1 MPELAE
7 VARVVNY
14 IHKHLVGH
22 TISKVLANHD
32 DLLFGKVGTS
42 ADEFKKHMLGK
53 KVIDAGQQGKYF
65 WMIMSSPPHPVMHF
79 GMTGWLKI
87 RSENTY
93 YRSNGKDEKLE
104 AEVWPPKFW
113 KFILETDHEPKTE
126 AAFVD
131 ARRLGRV
138 RLVDCPGDKIRSY
151 TPLKENGPDPVIDK
165 SIVTEEWLKTLV
177 RRKKVP
183 IKALLLD
190 QANISGLGN
199 WMGDEILYHARIHPE
214 QYSDTLRDNQ
224 ITELHSAINYVC
236 SVSVDLKGE
245 SSDFPTDWLFHHR
258 WNKGKK
264 GATGKLPSGEAIVFV
279 TVGGRTS
286 AVVPSVQKKN
296 GEVAGGDELDKEV
309 DTKPKKAAVKAKA
322 APKTA
327 SQTKL
332 KAEVNES
339 DGPATP
345 SRKRKQPAAKAIK
358 EEDGT
363 EATPAS
369 KKSKATTVKADPE
382 EPQVPL
388 RRGRSAAKK

>member
-7 VARVVNY
+7 VARIVNY
-14 IHKHLVGH
+14 IQKHLVGH
-22 TISKVLANHD
+22 TIAKVVANHD

-42 ADEFKKHMLGK
+42 ADEFKKHMHGK

-87 RSENTY
+87 RAENTY
-93 YRSNGKDEKLE
+93 YRSNGKDEKHE
-104 AEVWPPKFW
+104 AEVWPPRFW
-113 KFILETDHEPKTE
+113 KFMLETDHEPKTE

-138 RLVDCPGDKIRSY
+138 RLVDCPGEDIRSY

-165 SIVTEEWLKTLV
+165 SIVTEQWLKALV

-199 WMGDEILYHARIHPE
+199 WMGDEILYHSRIHPE

-224 ITELHSAINYVC
+224 IAELHSAINYVC

-264 GATGKLPSGEAIVFV
+264 GAAGKLPSGEAIVFV

-296 GEVAGGDELDKEV
+296 GEVADDGDEEA
-309 DTKPKKAAVKAKA
+309 DTKPKKAAVKAKST
-322 APKTA
+322 PKTA
-327 SQTKL
+327 SQPKL
-332 KAEVNES
+332 KAEENGA
-339 DGPATP
+339 DGPGPATP
-345 SRKRKQPAAKAIK
+345 NRKRKQPASKAIK
-358 EEDGT
+358 EEDSVT
-363 EATPAS
+363 TTPVS
-369 KKSKATTVKADPE
+369 KKSKATSAKVAPE

>member
-7 VARVVNY
+7 VSRIVNY
-14 IHKHLVGH
+14 IKKHLVGH
-22 TISKVLANHD
+22 TIAKVVANHD

-42 ADEFKKHMLGK
+42 ADEFKKHMHGK
-53 KVIDAGQQGKYF
+53 TVIGAGQQGKYF

-93 YRSNGKDEKLE
+93 YRSNGKDENVE
-104 AEVWPPKFW
+104 ADVWPPKFW
-113 KFILETDHEPKTE
+113 KFLLETDNEPKTE

-138 RLVDCPGDKIRSY
+138 RLVDCPGDEIRKY

-165 SIVTEEWLKTLV
+165 AILTEDWLKALV

-224 ITELHSAINYVC
+224 IKELHSSINYVC

-264 GATGKLPSGEAIVFV
+264 GAAGKLPSGEPIVFV

-286 AVVPSVQKKN
+286 AVVPSVQKKG
-296 GEVAGGDELDKEV
+296 GEEEEEET
-309 DTKPKKAAVKAKA
+309 DTKPKKAIGKAKA
-322 APKTA
+322 TPKV
-327 SQTKL
+327 
-332 KAEVNES
+332 KAEEKDDAS
-339 DGPATP
+339 ASTPATP
-345 SRKRKQPAAKAIK
+345 SKKRKQPAAKAVK
-358 EEDGT
+358 EEDSA
-363 EATPAS
+363 ATPAS
-369 KKSKATTVKADPE
+369 KKSRATRVKAEPE
-382 EPQVPL
+382 APKVPL
-388 RRGRSAAKK
+388 RRGRSAAKN

>member
-7 VARVVNY
+7 VARIVNY
-14 IHKHLVGH
+14 IKKHLVGH
-22 TISKVLANHD
+22 TIAKVVANHD

-42 ADEFKKHMLGK
+42 ADEFKKHMHGK
-53 KVIDAGQQGKYF
+53 TVMGAGQQGKYF

-93 YRSNGKDEKLE
+93 YRSNGKDENVE
-104 AEVWPPKFW
+104 ADVWPPKFW
-113 KFILETDHEPKTE
+113 KFLLETDNEPKTE

-138 RLVDCPGDKIRSY
+138 RLVDCPGDDIRKY

-165 SIVTEEWLKTLV
+165 AILTEDWLKALV

-224 ITELHSAINYVC
+224 IKELHSSINYVC

-264 GATGKLPSGEAIVFV
+264 GATGKLPSGEPIVFV

-286 AVVPSVQKKN
+286 AVVPSVQKKG
-296 GEVAGGDELDKEV
+296 GEDDEEET
-309 DTKPKKAAVKAKA
+309 DTKPKKATGKAKA
-322 APKTA
+322 TPKV
-327 SQTKL
+327 
-332 KAEVNES
+332 KAEEKNAADAS
-339 DGPATP
+339 TPATP
-345 SRKRKQPAAKAIK
+345 SKKRKQPAAKAVK
-358 EEDGT
+358 EEDNAAT
-363 EATPAS
+363 TPAS
-369 KKSKATTVKADPE
+369 KKPRATKVKAEPE
-382 EPQVPL
+382 APMVPL
-388 RRGRSAAKK
+388 RRGRSAAKS

>member
-7 VARVVNY
+7 VARIVNY
-14 IHKHLVGH
+14 IRKHLVGH
-22 TISKVLANHD
+22 TIAKVVANHD

-42 ADEFKKHMLGK
+42 AEEFKKHMQGK
-53 KVIDAGQQGKYF
+53 TVIGTGQQGKYF

-93 YRSNGKDEKLE
+93 YRSNGKNENFE
-104 AEVWPPKFW
+104 ADVWPPKFW
-113 KFILETDHEPKTE
+113 KFLLETDNEPKTE

-138 RLVDCPGDKIRSY
+138 RLVDCPGDDIRKY

-165 SIVTEEWLKTLV
+165 AIVTEDWLKALV

-258 WNKGKK
+258 WGKGKK
-264 GATGKLPSGEAIVFV
+264 GAAGKLPSGEAIVFV

-296 GEVAGGDELDKEV
+296 GEVADGEEEEA
-309 DTKPKKAAVKAKA
+309 DTKPKKTAVKAKA
-322 APKTA
+322 TSKV
-327 SQTKL
+327 
-332 KAEVNES
+332 KAEENDADEPAAA
-339 DGPATP
+339 PATP
-345 SRKRKQPAAKAIK
+345 SRKRKQPATKAIK
-358 EEDGT
+358 EEDST
-363 EATPAS
+363 ATTPVS
-369 KKSKATTVKADPE
+369 KKSRATKVKAEPE
-382 EPQVPL
+382 EPPVPL
-388 RRGRSAAKK
+388 RRGRSASKK